1 LAIDASRWR
10 KTFDKISENHTFV
23 LETQGREE
31 CETDIHNIKRKI
43 FGSNFVKSKAEEQI
57 KKIPLCSRLS
67 LIITQWDKCINELL
81 EYESTNP
88 KDQQAKL
95 CFKKYKKAMQ
105 VLKKIIHYV
114 RKIRS
119 EEWQNTKNYY
129 IRIGKY
135 GNIARITNPKIRS
148 GPVASN
154 TYPTKPGGMVKKP
167 TNDEERRE
175 ASILTHTVWM
185 NNPLGVK
192 NCHFIDILEDEV
204 GPQGVSIQPNKQF
217 DSDAQ

>member
-1 LAIDASRWR
+1 
-10 KTFDKISENHTFV
+10 
-23 LETQGREE
+23 
-31 CETDIHNIKRKI
+31 
-43 FGSNFVKSKAEEQI
+43 
-57 KKIPLCSRLS
+57 
-67 LIITQWDKCINELL
+67 
-81 EYESTNP
+81 
-88 KDQQAKL
+88 
-95 CFKKYKKAMQ
+95 M
-105 VLKKIIHYV
+105 
-114 RKIRS
+114 
-119 EEWQNTKNYY
+119 
-129 IRIGKY
+129 
-135 GNIARITNPKIRS
+135 TNPKIRS

-154 TYPTKPGGMVKKP
+154 TYPTKPGGMVKKS